1 MHEQIIGNFTDW
13 RDFNLNN
20 FLGLS
25 TSNTTISETFGN
37 VAHYKV
43 CYDLFSIGP
52 HVRSRLHKVLTFFFC
67 PELDQEVC
75 QDGQELEEQVE
86 AEDEGGEARQVRRE
100 GEGRA
105 RQDVGRRQDR

>member
-1 MHEQIIGNFTDW
+1 M
-13 RDFNLNN
+13 
-20 FLGLS
+20 
-25 TSNTTISETFGN
+25 
-37 VAHYKV
+37 
-43 CYDLFSIGP
+43 
-52 HVRSRLHKVLTFFFC
+52 TFFYL